1 LILLSIAV
9 KQLLLQCY
17 IFAAITGVT
26 EEAWEMEKLHIIHA
40 DLDAYFSSVEQRD
53 NPEYRNKPVIVGGD
67 PNARGVVSTA
77 SYEARKYGVRSAMP
91 CHMARELCPHAIFLP
106 PDFEK
111 YKRVS
116 RQVHGIFQRYTS
128 IIEPL
133 SIDEAFLEIRN
144 GDAIDIGK
152 KIKQNVLNELKL
164 TVSVGVSYN
173 KFLAKLASDLEKPD
187 GFTVMDSKRAK
198 ALLPSLPVR
207 KLWGVGEKTEQSLNA
222 FGIFNIGDLL
232 NFDREF
238 FLKEWGR
245 RGYELLQLAQGI
257 DHSPVQPH
265 QEAKSLGEEITLD
278 EDTTDTAILEDYLKE
293 FSQAIG
299 ERLKRF
305 DLKTRTITLKIRYS
319 DFVSITRS
327 ITIEQP
333 CDNPKRIFVES
344 CSMLQTRVPLNKPV
358 RLIGIQ
364 VSNLKYRY
372 DPQQLSIFDMQ
383 IESD

>member
-1 LILLSIAV
+1 MYSYKTISALTV
-9 KQLLLQCY
+9 QQ
-17 IFAAITGVT
+17 TDM
-26 EEAWEMEKLHIIHA
+26 EELWDMEKLNIIHA

-53 NPEYRNKPVIVGGD
+53 HPEYRNKPVVVGGD
-67 PNARGVVSTA
+67 PNGRGVVSTA
-77 SYEARKYGVRSAMP
+77 SYEARKYGVHSAMP
-91 CHMARELCPHAIFLP
+91 CHRAKELCPHAIFLP

-116 RQVHGIFQRYTS
+116 RQVHGIFQRYTD

-133 SIDEAFLEIRN
+133 SIDEAFLEIRD
-144 GDAIDIGK
+144 GDAVDIGRR
-152 KIKQNVLNELKL
+152 IRQEVANELNL

-173 KFLAKLASDLEKPD
+173 KFLAKLASDLDKPD
-187 GFTVMDSKRAK
+187 GFTVIDSMRAK
-198 ALLPSLPVR
+198 ELLPTLPVR
-207 KLWGVGEKTEQSLNA
+207 KIWGVGEKTEQSLNA
-222 FGIFNIGDLL
+222 FGIFTIGDLL

-265 QEAKSLGEEITLD
+265 QETKSLGEETTLD
-278 EDTTDTAILEDYLKE
+278 EDTTDTSILEDYLKE
-293 FSQAIG
+293 FSQAVS
-299 ERLKRF
+299 ERLKRYG
-305 DLKTRTITLKIRYS
+305 LKSRTITLKIKYS

-333 CDNPKRIFVES
+333 CDDPERIYDES
-344 CSMLQTRVPLNKPV
+344 RTMLNTRVPLNKPV

-364 VSNLKYRY
+364 VSGLIYRY

-383 IESD
+383 AGLE